1 MEFSSTLIQWY
12 SENKRDLPWRNTTD
26 AYKIWLSEII
36 LQQTRVSQGL
46 PYYEKFVA
54 QFPTV
59 FHLAK
64 ADEQD
69 VLKLWQGL
77 GYYSRA
83 RNLHQTAKIVV
94 EDFHGVFP
102 TSYNDLLKLK
112 GIGTYTAA
120 AIASFSSNESI
131 TVVDGN
137 VFRFLARI
145 FNIDLD
151 IAAQSTKKYFQDLAQ
166 DLLKDTPSSPFNQAI
181 MEFGALQCVPKNP
194 KCDSCIFND
203 RCEALRLKK
212 VDLLPVKLKKI
223 KITKRFFNYLII
235 EDVNGNIVVNK
246 RTNKDIWR
254 NLYEFPLIEKE
265 ILDDDFVREY
275 AEKELNLKD
284 LIFISNYRNIEI
296 KHKLS
301 HQELYIK
308 FFKIVSKVEIK
319 DAISIHEMVKL
330 PFPIVIYSFIE
341 RELVV

>member
-46 PYYEKFVA
+46 PYYEKFVT
-54 QFPTV
+54 QYPTV

-64 ADEQD
+64 ADEQE

-94 EDFHGVFP
+94 EDYQGVFP
-102 TSYNDLLKLK
+102 ISYNELLKLK

-120 AIASFSSNESI
+120 AIASFSSNESV

-137 VFRFLARI
+137 VFRVLARI

-151 IAAQSTKKYFQDLAQ
+151 IAAHSAKKYFQELAQ
-166 DLLKDTPSSPFNQAI
+166 ELLKDTLSSPFNQAI

-194 KCDSCIFND
+194 KCDTCVFND
-203 RCEALRLKK
+203 RCEALRLNKI
-212 VDLLPVKLKKI
+212 DLLPVKLKKI

-235 EDVNGNIVVNK
+235 EDVNGNIIVNK
-246 RTNKDIWR
+246 RTDKDIWR

-265 ILDDDFVREY
+265 NLDENLIRDYV
-275 AEKELNLKD
+275 EKEFNLKD
-284 LIFISNYRNIEI
+284 LIFVTSEMNSDI

-308 FFKIVSKVEIK
+308 FFKIVSKVKIK

-330 PFPIVIYSFIE
+330 PFPIVIYGFIK